1 MERLD
6 KQHRYPWQIIELAV
20 NWYQRE
26 NMTYRSVAERLLSH
40 GVDVSHKTV
49 FEWVQKFGEVVQ
61 KKTKK
66 KAGARSGYS
75 VEEAYV
81 KVNGDWKYMYGAV
94 DKGGNVLNAVFR
106 DRRNLASA
114 KAFLKRAVE
123 AN

>member
-6 KQHRYPWQIIELAV
+6 KQHRYPWAVIE
-20 NWYQRE
+20 Y
-26 NMTYRSVAERLLSH
+26 MTYRSVAERLLQH

-49 FEWVQKFGEVVQ
+49 FEWVQKFGEVV
-61 KKTKK
+61 TKK
-66 KAGARSGYS
+66 AKKRPAKSPYS

-94 DKGGNVLNAVFR
+94 DKGGNILNAVFK

-114 KAFLKRAVE
+114 KAFLKKAVE